1 MCKSFSLRV
10 LSIFCLLYV
19 LRYDAP
25 VAAQGT
31 DGKSSADSITKKQ
44 KKPKDPNDT
53 TRKIKLFKESEPLQ
67 LNISTDLRQLVG
79 EKEKAQFQKAK
90 ISLKLPDNLLYEETI
105 ELRTRG
111 NFRRDYCYVPS
122 LMLNFEATKDGK
134 LSSLEKL
141 KMVSS
146 CRLGKSYDNY
156 VLREYLCYKMFNLL
170 TPMSFR
176 VRLMQVNFQDS
187 EGKRKPYSSWGFF
200 IEDVDDMAKRNECR
214 ELEVKK
220 LHSELTNREFM
231 TLVCMFQY
239 MIGNTDWSV
248 PGDHN
253 IKLIQTRDSGAARP
267 FAVPYDFDYCGLVNA
282 EYAVPQEILGIATVR
297 DRLYRGFERSPEEIQ
312 ATAKIFQDKKQAIY
326 DLVRNFNPMEKK
338 DKDDILKFLDG
349 FYDVLSSPVRMKR
362 EFVDAARAL

>member
-1 MCKSFSLRV
+1 MSALRYASLKRTG
-10 LSIFCLLYV
+10 LLY
-19 LRYDAP
+19 LLCMAIGLLP
-25 VAAQGT
+25 AQLTMAQAADTTQ
-31 DGKSSADSITKKQ
+31 KKA

-53 TRKIKLFKESEPLQ
+53 TKKIKLFKETEPLQ
-67 LNISTDLRQLVG
+67 LNIATDLRQLIG
-79 EKEKAQFQKAK
+79 EKDKSEFQKANV
-90 ISLKLPDNLLYEETI
+90 SLKLPDNTLYQETI

-122 LMLNFEATKDGK
+122 LMLNFEATKEGK

-156 VLREYLCYKMFNLL
+156 VLREYLCYKIYNLL

-176 VRLMQVNFQDS
+176 VRLMQVNFQDT
-187 EGKRKPYSSWGFF
+187 ENKKKPYSSWGFF
-200 IEDVDDMAKRNECR
+200 IEDVDDMAKRNDCR

-220 LHSELTNREFM
+220 LHSELTNREYM

-253 IKLIQTRDSGAARP
+253 IKLLQLRDSSAARP
-267 FAVPYDFDYCGLVNA
+267 FAVPYDFDYSGLVNA

-297 DRLYRGFERSPEEIQ
+297 DRLYRGFERSPDELQ
-312 ATAKIFQDKKQAIY
+312 ATAKIFLDKKQEIY
-326 DLVRNFNPMEKK
+326 DLVRNFNPLEKR
-338 DKDDILKFLDG
+338 DKDDILKFLDS
-349 FYDVLSSPVRMKR
+349 FYEVLASPVRMKR
-362 EFVDAARAL
+362 EFIDAARSL